1 MLFFFCFFC
10 KTGCFS
16 EATLLCNL
24 SLSQNTFYSYD
35 GGGWVSPPQYFTI
48 PVVLKLHCLLLV
60 VSALQWQHLISCC
73 KPPAT
78 FNFLPDR
85 LSYCIWGLHC
95 CMQPAVGFW
104 MKAILLLQMNG
115 CDVNSKDGYKPLAE
129 WTNACRCGNKLFKH
143 SLISDMTEELLDFF
157 FFFFKEICIYA
168 GNATPLIQIKLV
180 WSKSAVIKKGCSLID
195 TQLFFFFFSTYW
207 SALYGQLPNLILWFF
222 WYLISDW

>member
-1 MLFFFCFFC
+1 MSTLACDVLKCALLLCSDFCMFKKKKKPEHLIFALKKNTLIVLFCCFFFFG

-95 CMQPAVGFW
+95 VA
-104 MKAILLLQMNG
+104 
-115 CDVNSKDGYKPLAE
+115 
-129 WTNACRCGNKLFKH
+129 
-143 SLISDMTEELLDFF
+143 
-157 FFFFKEICIYA
+157 
-168 GNATPLIQIKLV
+168 
-180 WSKSAVIKKGCSLID
+180 CSLLWD
-195 TQLFFFFFSTYW
+195 SEWRRFSYYKWT
-207 SALYGQLPNLILWFF
+207 
-222 WYLISDW
+222 DVM

>member
-1 MLFFFCFFC
+1 MVCLICPRLPVMYWNAPYCCVQIFACLKKKKPEHLIFALKKKHSNCSFLLFFFFFC

-95 CMQPAVGFW
+95 IA
-104 MKAILLLQMNG
+104 
-115 CDVNSKDGYKPLAE
+115 
-129 WTNACRCGNKLFKH
+129 
-143 SLISDMTEELLDFF
+143 
-157 FFFFKEICIYA
+157 
-168 GNATPLIQIKLV
+168 
-180 WSKSAVIKKGCSLID
+180 CSLLWD
-195 TQLFFFFFSTYW
+195 SEWRRFSYYKWT
-207 SALYGQLPNLILWFF
+207 
-222 WYLISDW
+222 DVM